1 MGTECFRPDT
11 MTNPSPALT
20 DATPQW
26 LVAQVLSTH
35 SFKLLH
41 RLNQHGVEAYLPVFT
56 ETGYRGALKQV
67 PLFPGY
73 MFVRP
78 KSAAEA
84 TSVLRYGAWSYVS
97 NTRTG
102 PPATISDEDVDL
114 IKGMSV
120 CDGVI
125 TEGDKFALGEQVRVI
140 DGPFAGFTGR
150 IISLKKDTAKVAVPP
165 NIVDFLQSNLQS
177 LKN

>member
-1 MGTECFRPDT
+1 MGTECFKNT

-20 DATPQW
+20 EQTPQW

-56 ETGYRGALKQV
+56 ETGYRGALKQI

-84 TSVLRYGAWSYVS
+84 TSVLRFGAWSFVS
-97 NTRTG
+97 ATRSG
-102 PPATISDEDVDL
+102 PPATISEEDVNL

-120 CDGVI
+120 CDGVVQ
-125 TEGDKFALGEQVRVI
+125 EGSRFALGEQVRVI
-140 DGPFAGFTGR
+140 DGPFAGFAGR

-165 NIVDFLQSNLQS
+165 NIVDFLQSNLES